1 MDTNTYALVLTGGV
15 LPGRDPDTVWTE
27 LAAYFQIEP
36 ARFSGQLLPRAP
48 LTIKE
53 SPVLAKLENLLT
65 GIEAHGGEAEIV
77 PLDGEAAV
85 YALVGNI
92 ARGPLPRKFIE
103 ERVARGEWPRTLK
116 IAPIGSSEWQPWVD
130 AAAVAAP
137 AGTAVAAS
145 AVAPEAG
152 VAAIAPAAPKPAV
165 MPAAEVAPATDAG
178 GMSPSWGGGPLPPG
192 PAIHAGFWRRCAA
205 YVIDGILLAIAATIV
220 EVVISGGSLAALAK
234 GDVRAAIGGAS
245 LMMLVALVGSWLY
258 FSLFESGKLQA
269 TPGKAAMNLKVVD
282 DHGSRIGFGKATG
295 RYFGKIVSSI
305 PLEIGFMLAGWTA
318 RKQALHDLMAGTLV
332 VFRGVQP
339 TEPLPTIRPPMPWY
353 GWVVNVLFVVAVVG
367 GAFGYAALIA
377 WLVSSGVDPNSLP

>member
-1 MDTNTYALVLTGGV
+1 MDTTTYALVLTGDV
-15 LPGRDPDTVWTE
+15 LPGRDPETVWTE

-36 ARFSGQLLPRAP
+36 ARFTGQLLPRAP

-77 PLDGEAAV
+77 PLDGGAAL
-85 YALVGNI
+85 YALVGNV
-92 ARGPLPRKFIE
+92 AHGPLPRKFIE
-103 ERVARGEWPRTLK
+103 ERIARGEWPRTLK
-116 IAPIGSSEWQPWVD
+116 IAPVGSSDWQPW
-130 AAAVAAP
+130 ASP
-137 AGTAVAAS
+137 AVAAS
-145 AVAPEAG
+145 AGAPMASPPVAPAAP
-152 VAAIAPAAPKPAV
+152 VAATAPAAPKPAV
-165 MPAAEVAPATDAG
+165 VPAAEVAPATDAG

-220 EVVISGGSLAALAK
+220 EVVISGGSLAALTR
-234 GDVRAAIGGAS
+234 GDVGAAIGGAS
-245 LMMLVALVGSWLY
+245 LMMLVAFVGSWLY

-282 DHGSRIGFGKATG
+282 DRGARIGFGKATG

-305 PLEIGFMLAGWTA
+305 IFEIGFMLAGWTA
-318 RKQALHDLMAGTLV
+318 RKQALHDMMAGTLV

-339 TEPLPTIRPPMPWY
+339 AEPLPTIRPPMPWY
-353 GWVVNVLFVVAVVG
+353 GWLINVLFIVALLG
-367 GAFGYAALIA
+367 GIFGYAALIA